1 MIMKMLSSEL
11 FKEIYGN
18 THPPEGYCQ
27 EFHITHSSNSQFKT
41 KLYSISRN
49 SRPVENIFISKF
61 QVWEYE
67 KRDLYSSNDPTL

>member
-1 MIMKMLSSEL
+1 MFGYTTVVFMIMKMLSSEL

-49 SRPVENIFISKF
+49 SRISTF
-61 QVWEYE
+61 
-67 KRDLYSSNDPTL
+67 SN